1 MSVFGDLKKLFFGAK
16 SVAKHQASK
25 AGEAAKDIGEDLK
38 SQSDDLLDATKD
50 AAKEVMDKAPEYFE
64 KGKEALEGLT
74 DKIWEEADSALDKGK
89 ELKDKASEVINEKL
103 EDLRPEAAEK
113 HPFDVMDE
121 EGLDLSDLTDTP
133 AAEAPKK
140 VIDFESDVVEDTK
153 AAAGKL
159 ADKAAGAAKTAAAA
173 VAGAA
178 GPALDAAAKAG
189 AAAKDVAGDVAGKIG
204 DVSEVVGAKV
214 LEKGDEFLSAAAE
227 KGADLKGKFDDFV
240 DHANVEAEKMKLE
253 DSIEAAKRAGEQAE
267 ARARAFDGDEASR
280 NTSESILDGTD
291 SFFDR
296 AARFAE
302 GDYHNEG
309 GKEMTIQDNPD
320 ATAKPEGGLI
330 SGFLDSDG
338 DGDSLIDDAII
349 EEE

>member
-1 MSVFGDLKKLFFGAK
+1 MSVLGDLKKLFFGAK

-25 AGEAAKDIGEDLK
+25 AGDAAKEIGGDLK
-38 SQSDDLLDATKD
+38 SQSEDLLDATKD

-64 KGKEALEGLT
+64 KGKEALEGLS
-74 DKIWEEADSALDKGK
+74 DKIWEEADAALDKGK
-89 ELKDKASEVINEKL
+89 ELKDKASDTINEKL

-121 EGLDLSDLTDTP
+121 EGLDLSDLTDSP
-133 AAEAPKK
+133 AAETSKK
-140 VIDFESDVVEDTK
+140 AIDFEADVVDDAKTAVGNAAGK
-153 AAAGKL
+153 AAA
-159 ADKAAGAAKTAAAA
+159 AAKTAAAA
-173 VAGAA
+173 AA
-178 GPALDAAAKAG
+178 GFASPALDAAAKAG

-214 LEKGDEFLSAAAE
+214 LEKGDDLLSSAAE
-227 KGADLKGKFDDFV
+227 KGAELKGKFDDFV
-240 DHANVEAEKMKLE
+240 DHANVEAEKMKME
-253 DSIEAAKRAGEQAE
+253 ETIEEVKRAGEQAE

-280 NTSESILDGTD
+280 DTSESVLDGTD

-309 GKEMTIQDNPD
+309 GKDMTIQDNPD
-320 ATAKPEGGLI
+320 APVKQEGGII
-330 SGFLDSDG
+330 SGFLDTDG